1 MPLIASAE
9 CDRFQASVAERVGA
23 LVEAK
28 VISFSPGSSLPPAKL
43 ELCGWHRVATI
54 VLGDSPWDSPATEVQ
69 FVGWHAFVSATSTV
83 SHLVTMTEEGQVAAV
98 SRGRSLS
105 RLRDA
110 LTYAEQQVAAQ
121 GTYEPIYL
129 RVNPGETDALWLRS
143 GSTGDPDWII
153 PLEPSTA
160 RNSARKP
167 FTVLRAVEFSAP
179 LPREPA

>member
-9 CDRFQASVAERVGA
+9 CDRFQASAAERVGA

-28 VISFSPGSSLPPAKL
+28 LISFSLGRSPPPTKL

-54 VLGDSPWDSPATEVQ
+54 VLGDSPWNSQATEVQ
-69 FVGWHAFVSATSTV
+69 FVGWHAFVSAGSTV
-83 SHLVTMTEEGQVAAV
+83 SHLVTMTEDGQVAAV
-98 SRGRSLS
+98 LRGRSLS
-105 RLRDA
+105 RLQDA

-143 GSTGDPDWII
+143 DSTSDPGWII
-153 PLEPSTA
+153 PLESGTA

-167 FTVLRAVEFSAP
+167 FTVLRPADFRAP
-179 LPREPA
+179 LPRLPA